1 MPAPRKRETS
11 MVELPKHFTFYGKL
25 GGFYVRDSRS
35 AVKGKSNEV
44 SRQLGLVIR
53 FSKYWQL

>member
-1 MPAPRKRETS
+1 
-11 MVELPKHFTFYGKL
+11 MVGLPKHFTFYESL

-35 AVKGKSNEV
+35 AVKGKSNKV